1 MDRRHRPEDFGIGR
15 LFEHIRDA
23 VIVADAKTECILLWN
38 RGAAEMFGYSR
49 DEALTMLLHQV
60 VAPHLVALHRK
71 GLARY
76 QQTGEGALVDS
87 GKPVEVEAI
96 RQDGTVFPVELTLNS
111 IETSS
116 PEDGR
121 PVLALIRDASDR
133 QAAAQVREARLRQE
147 AALEIHD
154 SIVQGLVVAKTS
166 LELGEHDHALSV
178 LSKTLQVAREMVSQ
192 LMKER
197 QDIFGLHPGD
207 FVRTNAAS
215 LELRESQDG

>member
-1 MDRRHRPEDFGIGR
+1 MDRTHRPEDFGIGR
-15 LFEHIRDA
+15 LFEHIKDA
-23 VIVADAKTECILLWN
+23 VIVADAKSERILLWN

-49 DEALTMLLHQV
+49 DESQNMKLHQL
-60 VAPHLVALHRK
+60 VAPDLVPLHRA

-76 QQTGEGALVDS
+76 QESGEGALVDS
-87 GKPVEVEAI
+87 GKPVEVEAV
-96 RQDGTVFPVELTLNS
+96 RSDGTVFPVELTLNS
-111 IETSS
+111 VESS

-121 PVLALIRDASDR
+121 RVLALIRDASDR
-133 QAAAQVREARLRQE
+133 EAAAQVREARLRQQ

-166 LELGEHDHALSV
+166 LELGEHAHALNV
-178 LSKTLQVAREMVSQ
+178 MSKTLQVSREMVSQ

-207 FVRTNAAS
+207 FVRTKPAS
-215 LELRESQDG
+215 LDAPTEES